1 MKKVRYIPAKPIE
14 LKKIRVAA
22 YCRVSTSTS
31 VQMRSLKT
39 QIESYTNMIENC
51 PDWISSGVFYDI
63 GSGLRRTGR
72 TGLNALLRKAKGG
85 KVDYILTKSISRVS
99 RDTLELLKIIRT
111 LRERGINMYF
121 ENENLDSIKQ
131 DKEFEIT
138 LRSMLT
144 QDESRNIS
152 ENIQWGFQRKF
163 EKGNIFTKYKNFM
176 GYTCIDG
183 EIVIVPEQAEVVSK
197 IFELYL
203 QGKTFRQIKRYLE
216 SMNIKTV
223 TGNEQW
229 DTTTIQK
236 MLKNEKYKGDTL
248 LQKTYTED
256 FMTGRKVKN
265 TGQRKQYYINKS
277 HPAIVSDEVFDRV
290 QEEMIK
296 RARVIR
302 HEDGTA
308 SLSTNKYNGKYLL
321 GNLLVCGD
329 CGASYRRRTER
340 GNVVWRCATRI
351 EKGKEACL
359 ESPTVKEEWIKERL
373 TSMVSGELYEE
384 NIIRERIGQI
394 CVYQKHLVVKGKNDI
409 EWII

>member
-1 MKKVRYIPAKPIE
+1 
-14 LKKIRVAA
+14 
-22 YCRVSTSTS
+22 
-31 VQMRSLKT
+31 
-39 QIESYTNMIENC
+39 MITEN
-51 PDWISSGVFYDI
+51 PDWIYDGIFYDV
-63 GSGLRRTGR
+63 GKSGLRRSGR
-72 TGLNALLRKAKGG
+72 TGLDKMLKKTEKG
-85 KVDYILTKSISRVS
+85 KIDYIITKSISGIS
-99 RDTLELLKIIRT
+99 RDTVEVLKIVRY
-111 LRERGINMYF
+111 LRERRINMYF
-121 ENENLDSIKQ
+121 ENENLDSIRL

-138 LRSMLT
+138 LRSMIA
-144 QDESRNIS
+144 QEESRNTS

-163 EKGNIFTKYKNFM
+163 EKENIFTKYKNFM

-183 EIVIVPEQAEVVSK
+183 EIVIVPEQAEVVRK
-197 IFELYL
+197 MFELYL
-203 QGKTFRQIKRYLE
+203 QGKTFGQIKRYLE

-265 TGQRKQYYINKS
+265 TGQRKQYYINRS
-277 HPAIVSDEVFDRV
+277 HPAIVSDEVFERV
-290 QEEMIK
+290 QKEMTK

-302 HEDGTA
+302 HEDGTEG
-308 SLSTNKYNGKYLL
+308 LSTNKYNGKYLL

-340 GNVVWRCATRI
+340 EIVVWRCATRI

-373 TSMVSGELYEE
+373 TSMVSGELYDE
-384 NIIRERIGQI
+384 NIIREKVEQI

-409 EWII
+409 EWIIQI

>member
-1 MKKVRYIPAKPIE
+1 
-14 LKKIRVAA
+14 
-22 YCRVSTSTS
+22 
-31 VQMRSLKT
+31 
-39 QIESYTNMIENC
+39 
-51 PDWISSGVFYDI
+51 
-63 GSGLRRTGR
+63 
-72 TGLNALLRKAKGG
+72 
-85 KVDYILTKSISRVS
+85 
-99 RDTLELLKIIRT
+99 
-111 LRERGINMYF
+111 MYF

-163 EKGNIFTKYKNFM
+163 EKVNIFTKYKNFM

-183 EIVIVPEQAEVVSK
+183 EIVIVPEQAEVVRK

-203 QGKTFRQIKRYLE
+203 QGKTFGQIKRYLE

-248 LQKTYTED
+248 LQKTYTDD

-265 TGQRKQYYINKS
+265 TGQRKQYYINRS

-340 GNVVWRCATRI
+340 GNVV
-351 EKGKEACL
+351 
-359 ESPTVKEEWIKERL
+359 
-373 TSMVSGELYEE
+373 
-384 NIIRERIGQI
+384 
-394 CVYQKHLVVKGKNDI
+394 
-409 EWII
+409 